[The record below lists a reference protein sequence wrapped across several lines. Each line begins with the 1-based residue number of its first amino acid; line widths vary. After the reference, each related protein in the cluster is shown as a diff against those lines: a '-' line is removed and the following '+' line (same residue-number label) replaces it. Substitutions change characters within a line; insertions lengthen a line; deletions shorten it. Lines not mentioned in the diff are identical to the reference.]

1 MNGISEPTQ
10 EQYIETL
17 EDDLKAYRAAVE
29 QVKQLFILAQLDD
42 SGAAYSVSAGAFNA
56 LMDCVELLRE

>member
-17 EDDLKAYRAAVE
+17 EDDLKAYRAAITA
-29 QVKQLFILAQLDD
+29 VKELFFTAELDNHGLIYNID
-42 SGAAYSVSAGAFNA
+42 AGKLNA
-56 LMDCVELLRE
+56 VMDTVELLRE